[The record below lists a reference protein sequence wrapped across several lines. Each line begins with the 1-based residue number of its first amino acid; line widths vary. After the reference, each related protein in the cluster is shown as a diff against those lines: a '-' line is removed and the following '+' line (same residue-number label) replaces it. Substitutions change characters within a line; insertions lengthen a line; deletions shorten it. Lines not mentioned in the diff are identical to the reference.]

1 MESSSLKIQRLNWW
15 SSYRL
20 RLEPKLKFPLIFYP
34 HILPEET
41 WFSPIVRSELMVPEH
56 HLRNPKLEWPIDL
69 KYAVRM
75 HPRDKCWIAPIPFNR
90 KMFVFMDIR
99 PNNDFILLRVHF
111 LQLIRTLSWHRF
123 RKIVCSNVKR
133 TDGLK
138 AHLKVAE
145 WTRDEN
151 GPSQNSLH
159 LQRESWIHWLS
170 EYAMKNTSHLSILR
184 LRSVMPFMCPYPVI

>member
-15 SSYRL
+15 SSNRL

-34 HILPEET
+34 HILPEEI

-69 KYAVRM
+69 EYAVRM

-111 LQLIRTLSWHRF
+111 LQLILIRTLPPTQ
-123 RKIVCSNVKR
+123 I
-133 TDGLK
+133 
-138 AHLKVAE
+138 
-145 WTRDEN
+145 
-151 GPSQNSLH
+151 QNSFL
-159 LQRESWIHWLS
+159 LSQTDLGINNGWLNFWWKWAFWKYS
-170 EYAMKNTSHLSILR
+170 TFKTWL
-184 LRSVMPFMCPYPVI
+184 